1 MTILDLL
8 RLIRKHIALVIVLP
22 IVCAVLV
29 GLYSVFLMPDKYTA
43 TTSMY
48 VLVKQDS
55 SSNSTMYSDLSASQ
69 MVSND
74 VATLLKSDRVAKQ
87 TADSL
92 GLSSISDYDVSVD
105 SSTTSRVI
113 TLSVT
118 GTSASTAAD
127 IANGMVD
134 AVSSIASS
142 VMNVEG
148 VNSIDEAVA
157 PSSPSGPNRVLYT
170 AVAFLAGLF
179 VAIAIVVLADTL
191 NTKVRDHEDVEALTG
206 LPVVGRIPVAKEAR

>member
-8 RLIRKHIALVIVLP
+8 RLIRKHIALVVVLP

-87 TADSL
+87 TAESL

-191 NTKVRDHEDVEALTG
+191 NTKVRDHEDVEAITG

>member
-170 AVAFLAGLF
+170 AVAFLAGMF